1 MELAHVL
8 REKRQEMNLTQQ
20 QLADKLH
27 VTRQTLS
34 RWENSLSYPNLD
46 TLVELSDLLAVP
58 LDTLLKGDNNAMV
71 KKISS
76 DVNDKRRYRRYL
88 IIIGSI
94 FTVILIWLC
103 VLGYGRANQ
112 MEWIDRFNPFLE
124 TKYGYAVLPDKVE
137 VKKERGIEQRGK
149 TEKKVWLKVPQ
160 KVDAYVTDD
169 AFSHGSWL
177 KFSTGEYDLKHRWAY
192 VMHKGSYVYAARL
205 VKKSEIPLQ
214 MRETIPDDYTPFKE
228 STGPEHAST
237 ALRVNKNFPWWPF
250 N

>member
-1 MELAHVL
+1 MELARVL
-8 REKRQEMNLTQQ
+8 RERRQELNLTQQ

-94 FTVILIWLC
+94 FAVILIWLC
-103 VLGYGRANQ
+103 VLGYDRANQ
-112 MEWIDRFNPFLE
+112 VEWIDRFNPFLE
-124 TKYGYAVLPDKVE
+124 IKYGYAVLPDKVE
-137 VKKERGIEQRGK
+137 LKKERGIEQHGK
-149 TEKKVWLKVPQ
+149 TKKKVWLKIPQ
-160 KVDAYVTDD
+160 KVDAYVTDNPFD
-169 AFSHGSWL
+169 HGSWL

-192 VMHKGSYVYAARL
+192 VMHKGSYVYAIRL
-205 VKKSEIPLQ
+205 VKKSEIPMQ
-214 MRETIPDDYTPFKE
+214 MRGTMLDYYMPFKD
-228 STGPEHAST
+228 GAPASR
-237 ALRVNKNFPWWPF
+237 LNKNFPWWPF